1 MFPAELLMGYSSYAS
16 VWIRTVGAEEW
27 TDEKNGVQMRF
38 LKDISEYIMVN
49 HKTKVLDKDRE

>member
-1 MFPAELLMGYSSYAS
+1 MGYSSYAS

-27 TDEKNGVQMRF
+27 TDAKNGAQMLF
-38 LKDISEYIMVN
+38 LKDISEYTMVD